1 MSQLIDDQFEDQ
13 YEAFQSYLNQDTPAD
28 AIKKLR
34 LFAPPEV
41 IRRIQDRYDGDMI
54 RIKEMQEPRSVVI
67 DNYETWYTGPHS
79 EDRLWPAIVDGLV
92 RQGWPREPA
101 IDSLDAS
108 STRIV
113 SLLRHP
119 RERSFSTRGL
129 VVGYVQ
135 SGKTT
140 NFTAVM
146 AKAADRGY
154 KLFIVLAGVHNGLR
168 RQTQARLID
177 QLIKPHRSMWSQ
189 ITDLDHDFRPTANP
203 ASFFGKSNKT
213 HVLCVVK
220 KNATVLRKLV
230 KWLDDASDYL
240 ADCPAL
246 IIDDEADQATVA
258 TTSINPLIR
267 QILDVLPKSAYVGY
281 TASPFANLLIDP
293 AAEDLYP
300 KHFIVNLPK
309 PEGHFGTEVLF
320 GRYALDG
327 EDPNEVDDGYD
338 MIRTVP
344 DSDVEL
350 VRPKTKADADGFVP
364 VITDTLRR
372 AVLYFWLS
380 TAARRLRG
388 TGNPHSTMLIH
399 TSVRTAVHNSFE
411 APLKALR
418 SKVTRGLEE
427 PQVRQELKELWQVE
441 ASRVPSEAFGEDR
454 VSFEDLFEYLP
465 GVLKDCRVVMDNSQS
480 VDRLDYES
488 GPVVAIAVGGNTLS
502 RGLTLE
508 GLSVSYFV
516 RSVSTYD
523 TLLQMGRWFGYRN
536 GYADLPRIWM
546 TAELEDWFRHLA
558 TVETEM
564 RKDID
569 VYMTEGKNPLQFA
582 VRLRTHPA
590 LRVTAAAKMKDAVKA
605 ASSYG
610 GLRIQT
616 RYFRTESS
624 WLLRNQEAARMLV
637 ASAIAEGQIEEEVG
651 GGRYLIRGVSSG
663 IVLEFLKNYRFHD
676 NSQECDAGLMSNYIE
691 KRMRN
696 AGALRRW
703 NIAIVGKAPEVA
715 TERFEFADGV
725 SVGTIVRSRLG
736 KPQADYADIKT
747 LMSRRDAAIDL
758 GEATGK
764 ETEKEI
770 FEVRSREVPDVGL
783 LVLYPIDKKSEP
795 MPEKDGR
802 YALDAPEHVIGVGL
816 VFPRP
821 KDDDSTVAW
830 ESSYVSADLSGVE
843 IEEEDFSL
851 LEAEGW

>member
-1 MSQLIDDQFEDQ
+1 MSQLIDHQFEDQ
-13 YEAFQSYLNQDTPAD
+13 YEAFKSYLNQDTPAE
-28 AIKKLR
+28 AIKKLK
-34 LFAPPEV
+34 LFAPAEI
-41 IRRIQDRYDGDMI
+41 IRRIQDRYDRDMI
-54 RIKEMQEPRSVVI
+54 QIKDMQEPRSVVI

-79 EDRLWPAIVDGLV
+79 EDRLWPAITDGLT
-92 RQGWPREPA
+92 RQGWPQDPA

-177 QLIKPHRSMWSQ
+177 QLIKPNRSLWSQ

-267 QILDVLPKSAYVGY
+267 QILDTLPKSAYVGY

-309 PEGHFGTEVLF
+309 PHGHFGTEVLF

-344 DSDVEL
+344 DSDVGL
-350 VRPKTKADADGFVP
+350 VRPKTKAEADGFLPAV
-364 VITDTLRR
+364 TETLRR

-380 TAARRLRG
+380 TAARRVRRA
-388 TGNPHSTMLIH
+388 GNPHCTMLIH
-399 TSVRTAVHNSFE
+399 TSVRTAVHNGFE
-411 APLKALR
+411 PPLKALR
-418 SKVTRGLEE
+418 SRTMQGLGDAELREE
-427 PQVRQELKELWQVE
+427 LEALWRSE
-441 ASRVPSEAFGEDR
+441 ATRVPSEAFCETPVEFD
-454 VSFEDLFEYLP
+454 DLFEYLP

-480 VDRLDYES
+480 TDRLDYES

-546 TAELEDWFRHLA
+546 TAELEEWFRHLA

-569 VYMTEGKNPLQFA
+569 VYMTEGKNPMQFA

-616 RYFRTESS
+616 RYFRTDSS
-624 WLLRNQEAARMLV
+624 CLLRNQEAARALV
-637 ASAIAEGQIEEEVG
+637 TSALRDGQPDDG
-651 GGRYLIRGVSSG
+651 LSDGRRLIRNVPSDL
-663 IVLEFLKNYRFHD
+663 VLDFLAKYEFHS
-676 NSQECDAGLMSNYIE
+676 NSQECDAGLMSDYIE
-691 KRMRN
+691 KRIRN

-703 NIAIVGKAPEVA
+703 NIAIVGNSPAEA
-715 TERFEFADGV
+715 TDLFEFSPGIA
-725 SVGTIVRSRLG
+725 VGTIIRSRLG
-736 KPQADYADIKT
+736 APQADYADIKT

-758 GEATGK
+758 DDATGK
-764 ETEKEI
+764 KTEKEI
-770 FEVRSREVPDVGL
+770 FDVRSRLLPDVGL
-783 LVLYPIDKKSEP
+783 LVLYPIDRKSEP
-795 MPEKDGR
+795 VPAKAGR
-802 YALDAPEHVIGVGL
+802 HAIDAPEHVIGVGL

-830 ESSYVSADLSGVE
+830 ESSYVSADLSGIE
-843 IEEEDFSL
+843 IEEEDFSP
-851 LEAEGW
+851 LEAEGL